1 MTSQKKI
8 KSNQLSLGT
17 WLQINSAP
25 VASILAQSEFDWL
38 CLDCEHGAIDI
49 ADARSMID
57 AIKAKGRDAFVR
69 LPECNS
75 IWIKRI
81 LDAGADGLIIPMV
94 NSVEIAQKAVEFAK
108 YPPQGKRGFG
118 FSHAN
123 DYGNNFHDYIK
134 AANERISLVAQI
146 EHIDAVNDIEA
157 IMSISEIDACIIGP
171 YDLSGS
177 MGIPG
182 QTNHPDV
189 LKACDE
195 VLKTCLKLQKPAG
208 IHVVSSKPEDA
219 QPFID
224 KGFKFI
230 ALGMDTLFLQ
240 DGAQQ
245 VLQFSPKNN

>member
-1 MTSQKKI
+1 MTSQEKI
-8 KSNQLSLGT
+8 KNNQLSLGT
-17 WLQINSAP
+17 WLQINSP
-25 VASILAQSEFDWL
+25 TVTGILAQSDFDWL

-49 ADARSMID
+49 ADTRAMID

-75 IWIKRI
+75 IWVRRV

-94 NSVEIAQKAVEFAK
+94 NSVEIAQRAIEYAK
-108 YPPQGKRGFG
+108 YPPLGKRGFG

-123 DYGNNFHDYIK
+123 DYGQNFKDYIET
-134 AANERISLVAQI
+134 ANDALSLIVQI

-157 IMSISEIDACIIGP
+157 IMSLPEIDACIIGP

-182 QTNHPDV
+182 QTNDSNV
-189 LKACDE
+189 LEACDT
-195 VLKTCLKLQKPAG
+195 VLQTCLKLNKPAG
-208 IHVVSSKPEDA
+208 IHVVSSNAADA

-224 KGFKFI
+224 KGFKFV
-230 ALGMDTLFLQ
+230 ALGMDSIFLQ
-240 DGAQQ
+240 DTPQQ
-245 VLQFSPKNN
+245 ILSAIKPS